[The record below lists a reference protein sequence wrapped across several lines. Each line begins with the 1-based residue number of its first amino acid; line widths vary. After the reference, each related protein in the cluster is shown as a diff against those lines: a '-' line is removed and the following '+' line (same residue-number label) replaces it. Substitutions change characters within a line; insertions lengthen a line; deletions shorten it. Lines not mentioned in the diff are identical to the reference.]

1 MRHYAD
7 PDFRPEEF
15 KRLRETQLMA
25 GEIFHGKLL
34 HVRKDT
40 VRLPNGS
47 TATREMIVHV
57 GAVCVVPVTE
67 DGQVY
72 VERQFRYP
80 LGQVITE
87 IPAGKLDGD
96 TEDILEAA
104 KRELREE
111 TGLTAEHW
119 TELGLYYPA
128 AAYSDEVITMY
139 LAQGLHRGAQAL
151 DTDEF
156 LDVELVPLAALVE
169 DIMAGKV
176 PDGKT
181 QVAVLKAAE
190 MLHRKKSKE
199 EAQH

>member
-1 MRHYAD
+1 MRSYKD

-15 KRLRETQLMA
+15 ERLRETRLAAQD
-25 GEIFHGKLL
+25 IFHGQIL
-34 HVRKDT
+34 HLRKDT
-40 VRLPNGS
+40 VRLPNGD
-47 TATREMIVHV
+47 TAPREMIVHM

-87 IPAGKLDGD
+87 IPAGKLDSN
-96 TEDILEAA
+96 TEDILQAA

-111 TGLTAEHW
+111 TGLTADRW

-139 LAQGLHRGAQAL
+139 LAQGLHRGAQEL
-151 DTDEF
+151 DADEF
-156 LDVELVPLAALVE
+156 LDVELLPMEQLVR
-169 DIMAGKV
+169 DIMDGKV

-181 QVAVLKAAE
+181 QVAVLKAAR
-190 MLHRKKSKE
+190 MLSR
-199 EAQH
+199 

>member
-1 MRHYAD
+1 MRSYKD
-7 PDFRPEEF
+7 PDFRAEEF
-15 KRLRETQLMA
+15 ERLRETQLTA
-25 GEIFHGKLL
+25 QDIFHGQIL
-34 HVRKDT
+34 HLRKDT
-40 VRLPNGS
+40 VRLPNGG
-47 TATREMIVHV
+47 TAPRELIVHV

-87 IPAGKLDGD
+87 IPAGKLDSD
-96 TEDILEAA
+96 TEDILQAA

-111 TGLTAEHW
+111 TGLTADRW

-139 LAQGLHRGAQAL
+139 LAQGLHKGTQAL
-151 DTDEF
+151 DADEF
-156 LDVELVPLAALVE
+156 LDVELLPMEQLIR
-169 DIMAGKV
+169 DILEGKV

-181 QVAVLKAAE
+181 QAAVLKAAR
-190 MLHRKKSKE
+190 MLGK
-199 EAQH
+199 

>member
-1 MRHYAD
+1 MRKYKD
-7 PDFRPEEF
+7 PDYRPEEF
-15 KRLRETQLMA
+15 ERLRETRLAAQD
-25 GEIFHGKLL
+25 IFHGQIL
-34 HVRKDT
+34 HVRKDM
-40 VRLPNGS
+40 VRLPNGG
-47 TATREMIVHV
+47 TAPRELIVHV

-87 IPAGKLDGD
+87 IPAGKLDSN

-111 TGLTAEHW
+111 TGLTAERW

-139 LAQGLHRGAQAL
+139 LAQGLHRGPREL
-151 DTDEF
+151 DADEF
-156 LDVELVPLAALVE
+156 LDVQLLPMEKLIR
-169 DIMAGKV
+169 DILEGKV

-181 QVAVLKAAE
+181 QVAVLKAAR
-190 MLHRKKSKE
+190 MLGR
-199 EAQH
+199 

>member
-1 MRHYAD
+1 MNYKD
-7 PDFRPEEF
+7 PDYRPEEF
-15 KRLRETQLMA
+15 ERLRETQLT
-25 GEIFHGKLL
+25 EQDIFHGQIL
-34 HVRKDT
+34 HVRKDM
-40 VRLPNGS
+40 VRLPNGG
-47 TATREMIVHV
+47 TAARELIVHV

-80 LGQVITE
+80 LRQVITE
-87 IPAGKLDGD
+87 IPAGKLDSN

-111 TGLTAEHW
+111 TGLTAERW

-139 LAQGLHRGAQAL
+139 LAQDLHKGTQEL
-151 DTDEF
+151 DADEF
-156 LDVELVPLAALVE
+156 LDVQLLPMDKLIQ
-169 DIMAGKV
+169 DIMEGRV

-181 QVAVLKAAE
+181 QVAVLKAAR
-190 MLHRKKSKE
+190 MLGR
-199 EAQH
+199 

>member
-1 MRHYAD
+1 MRQYAH
-7 PDFRPEEF
+7 PDFRPEEYE
-15 KRLRETQLMA
+15 RLRETQLA
-25 GEIFHGKLL
+25 AEDIFHGKIL

-40 VRLPNGS
+40 VQLPNGS
-47 TATREMIVHV
+47 TAPRELIVHI

-87 IPAGKLDGD
+87 IPAGKLDSN

-111 TGLTAEHW
+111 TGLTAERW

-139 LAQGLHRGAQAL
+139 LAQGLHKGTQEL
-151 DTDEF
+151 DADEF
-156 LDVELVPLAALVE
+156 LDVELLPIERLIQ
-169 DIMAGKV
+169 DIMEGKV

-181 QVAVLKAAE
+181 QVAVLKAAR
-190 MLHRKKSKE
+190 MLGK
-199 EAQH
+199 